1 MDTGKQITEAS
12 KRAAKSKQVNVK
24 WCCTTNI
31 MQDGFNEGLLSW
43 IKYFKIVD
51 GSKVKYHLKVT
62 SDGIFSACSCPS
74 FKFGMKYPL
83 PEQQTVPFTSLYF
96 AEHGH
101 TFQCKHII
109 ACINWTK
116 GK

>member
-1 MDTGKQITEAS
+1 MDTSKQTLE
-12 KRAAKSKQVNVK
+12 KDRRVDKSKQVNVK
-24 WCCTTNI
+24 WCITANRI
-31 MQDGFNEGLLSW
+31 FDGIYSW
-43 IKYFKIVD
+43 TKYFKVLD
-51 GSKVKYHLKVT
+51 GKKVKYHVKIT
-62 SDGIFSACSCPS
+62 SDGIYDSCSCPS

-83 PEQQTVPFTSLYF
+83 PEDQTVPFNSLYF

-109 ACINWTK
+109 ASIEWTK